1 MKKKKFF
8 FFNNQTIMP
17 FKYYL
22 IPPSF
27 LDGIIQKDKLSD
39 CILDDIIVKII
50 HEYPLSV
57 QKFRNSRGIYGI
69 IINGYP
75 ADLRNFR
82 QLVKHP
88 IIQKFFW
95 DVKNWWKSRF
105 LQQQAAAAAAAA
117 PSYLQSWKR
126 LPQQGKSVQDKMIW

>member
-1 MKKKKFF
+1 
-8 FFNNQTIMP
+8 
-17 FKYYL
+17 
-22 IPPSF
+22 